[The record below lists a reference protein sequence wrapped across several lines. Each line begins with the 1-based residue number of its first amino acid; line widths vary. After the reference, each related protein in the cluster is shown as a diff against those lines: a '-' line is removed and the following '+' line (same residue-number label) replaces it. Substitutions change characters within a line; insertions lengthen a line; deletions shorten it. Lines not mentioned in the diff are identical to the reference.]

1 MMNHTTPRSDVKRTA
16 FTPKKSASI
25 ATSFS
30 FGLLSTALLLTSLS
44 AQDTSGQL
52 VSASKAGSPSHILQS
67 GTLAGIP
74 AWARGEDGQLVPA
87 HDEHVTPST
96 PPPPGLYVAL
106 GDSITYGYGVA
117 ENCHAFP
124 AHPVDIDSYCP
135 DGTSYAILTA
145 KALRKAGVAGH
156 FMNLGINGAT
166 VERVIADELPYLPAD
181 TTLIT
186 LYVGTND
193 SRAVRNPENSIAS
206 VVQKYESH
214 YQKLLQLIHERA
226 PQARIVLINFPNQ
239 KYLAAGYHVAEDVLP
254 RYDQISQI
262 LASFIDEHYPNYAVV
277 DTICNPASYDQKLLY
292 RATVH
297 PNEAG
302 SEILARAVTEV
313 ILAKHP
319 LDPPASCTWYN
330 RAAVT
335 GP

>member
-1 MMNHTTPRSDVKRTA
+1 M
-16 FTPKKSASI
+16 
-25 ATSFS
+25 
-30 FGLLSTALLLTSLS
+30 L
-44 AQDTSGQL
+44 
-52 VSASKAGSPSHILQS
+52 
-67 GTLAGIP
+67 
-74 AWARGEDGQLVPA
+74 
-87 HDEHVTPST
+87 
-96 PPPPGLYVAL
+96 
-106 GDSITYGYGVA
+106 
-117 ENCHAFP
+117 
-124 AHPVDIDSYCP
+124 IDHE
-135 DGTSYAILTA
+135 G
-145 KALRKAGVAGH
+145 
-156 FMNLGINGAT
+156 
-166 VERVIADELPYLPAD
+166 
-181 TTLIT
+181 
-186 LYVGTND
+186 
-193 SRAVRNPENSIAS
+193 
-206 VVQKYESH
+206 H

-335 GP
+335 AP